1 MPAPEP
7 STSIF
12 SQKLDRAAFTAY
24 FLGAI
29 VPLIALAFVV
39 ERYVLPAQTES
50 GLGVGLPVLVASIAV
65 LSGGAFLILRQ
76 ITRRTLLRMDRD
88 NHRLAA
94 MLAAS
99 SSLSSAEHGRD
110 AAVTAVRAALAI
122 AEARAAF
129 VLAPGERGRPPG
141 LLVSAGADAE
151 KLHET
156 HGEAIEEVAELVL
169 REGRPTLAGQADGL
183 SACAGVPLPGDPEPL
198 AALIVIH
205 TEAGRDFDAAQV
217 DALSML
223 AGLAAVSLRNAEL
236 HESQRNFFTHVTDI
250 LVTAL
255 DSHLGY
261 HSGHGVHVAAAAN
274 RLGRALGFDAKRLQR
289 LHFAALLHDIGMLK
303 LDASLQHDSKLCAK
317 HTLLG
322 SRMLGRIRLWQ
333 ELAPIVHHHHE
344 WFDGRGYPDGIAGE
358 AIPLESRIIALCDA
372 FDSMTSATSYK
383 PARPLATVVRELE
396 AFAGTQFDPQ
406 LVERFIAMIDAGDF
420 GSTAAG

>member
-1 MPAPEP
+1 MAAPES

-29 VPLIALAFVV
+29 VPLVALAWVV
-39 ERYVLPAQTES
+39 QRYVMPSAGEA
-50 GLGVGLPVLVASIAV
+50 GLGAGLPMLVASIAV
-65 LSGGAFLILRQ
+65 LSGGAFLVLRQ
-76 ITRRTLLRMDRD
+76 ITRKTVLQMDRD
-88 NHRLAA
+88 NSRLAA

-122 AEARAAF
+122 ADARAAF
-129 VLAPGERGRPPG
+129 VLAPGEAGRPPG

-151 KLHET
+151 KLHES
-156 HGEAIEEVAELVL
+156 HGEAIDEVAELVL
-169 REGRPTLAGQADGL
+169 REARPTLAGAADGL
-183 SACAGVPLPGDPEPL
+183 SACAGVPLPGDPGPL
-198 AALIVIH
+198 AALVVIH
-205 TEAGRDFDAAQV
+205 TETGRDFEPAQV

-223 AGLAAVSLRNAEL
+223 ASLAAVALRNGEL

-261 HSGHGVHVAAAAN
+261 HSGHGLHVAAAAN
-274 RLGRALGFDAKRLQR
+274 RMGRALGFDAKRLQR

-333 ELAPIVHHHHE
+333 EIAPIVHHHHE
-344 WFDGRGYPDGIAGE
+344 WFDGTGYPDGIAGE

-372 FDSMTSATSYK
+372 FDSMTSSTSYK
-383 PARPLATVVRELE
+383 SARPLPAVARELE
-396 AFAGTQFDPQ
+396 ACSGTQFDPA
-406 LVERFIAMIDAGDF
+406 LVRKMLELIDSGELGALG
-420 GSTAAG
+420 

>member
-1 MPAPEP
+1 M
-7 STSIF
+7 
-12 SQKLDRAAFTAY
+12 
-24 FLGAI
+24 G
-29 VPLIALAFVV
+29 
-39 ERYVLPAQTES
+39 LPA
-50 GLGVGLPVLVASIAV
+50 LVASIAM

-76 ITRRTLLRMDRD
+76 ITRKTLLRMDRD
-88 NHRLAA
+88 NLRLAA
-94 MLAAS
+94 LLAVS
-99 SSLSSAEHGRD
+99 SDLSSAEHGRD
-110 AAVTAVRAALAI
+110 AAVTAVRSALAI

-129 VLAPGERGRPPG
+129 VLAPGESGRPPG

-156 HGEAIEEVAELVL
+156 HGEAIDEVAELVL
-169 REGRPTLAGQADGL
+169 REGRPTLAGAGEGL

-198 AALIVIH
+198 GALVVIH
-205 TEAGRDFDAAQV
+205 TEAGRDFDPAQV

-223 AGLAAVSLRNAEL
+223 AGLASVSLRNAEL

-261 HSGHGVHVAAAAN
+261 HSGHGVQVAAAAN

-344 WFDGRGYPDGIAGE
+344 WFDGTGYPDGIAGE
-358 AIPLESRIIALCDA
+358 AIPLEARIIALCDA

-383 PARPLATVVRELE
+383 SARPLAAAARELE
-396 AFAGTQFDPQ
+396 ACSGTQFDPA
-406 LVERFIAMIDAGDF
+406 LVQRFIELIDSGELGALG
-420 GSTAAG
+420 